1 MAVLESDLVLRKF
14 ILKFGRTTCL
24 QMVQDICI
32 YIYIVCVC
40 VCVNIYLCMNMIKR
54 ENNAIKGQ
62 HLEIRGKSRLELTVP
77 FFWKI
82 FCKPGIVLK

>member
-1 MAVLESDLVLRKF
+1 MLENGS
-14 ILKFGRTTCL
+14 GY
-24 QMVQDICI
+24 M
-32 YIYIVCVC
+32 YIYI

-54 ENNAIKGQ
+54 ENNVIKGQ

-82 FCKPGIVLK
+82 FCKPEIILK